1 MTKREDLVT
10 AKSCVTLK
18 EANSILQRSKK
29 GMHKFLFICSYF
41 KCEFKDV

>member
-29 GMHKFLFICSYF
+29 GMHNIVLFMYRCF
-41 KCEFKDV
+41 THELK